1 MTRKMPPGRKKGSKK
16 TGGRQKGTPNKVT
29 REARE
34 IANALVD
41 DPRYI
46 RKLSRDFRTRKVNP
60 VIESMLWY
68 YAKGKPREGLDVT
81 NKVDMPGLTARMEK
95 AAKQMSMQELE
106 ELRDATAKFLDI
118 YKRAGIQIEQP

>member
-1 MTRKMPPGRKKGSKK
+1 MPHKILPGRKKGSQK

-29 REARE
+29 REARD
-34 IANALVD
+34 IANGLID

-60 VIESMLWY
+60 AIESMVWY
-68 YAKGKPREGLDVT
+68 YGKGKPPEGLDVT

-95 AAKQMSMQELE
+95 AAKRMSMQELE
-106 ELRDATAKFLDI
+106 ELRDATAKVLDI
-118 YKRAGIQIEQP
+118 YKRMGIQIEQP